1 MNAIVNPNDLLRH
14 VIRGSG
20 GGGGKGGGGSGS
32 TADDT
37 LRSSTKVY
45 LVEALGEGPIVGL
58 VNGANSIYFDDTP
71 LENVDGKKNFVGVTW
86 DQRTGLP
93 DQSPISDGGPAQ
105 TSTPFSVE
113 TQVKRSVPV
122 IRTIDDPNAATVQ
135 VIIRIPA
142 LVLADQNTGDVTGTS
157 VTYQIDRRAAG
168 GNWETIAQPTI
179 NGKVSS
185 PYNKAHVVPAPFNR
199 ESPWDIRVSRITE
212 DPDPVEATL
221 LQNQTWWQS
230 YSTIISSKFTYND
243 TALVALAVDAFL
255 FGSNVGTRGYHV
267 RGLIIDVPSNYDPL
281 TKTYSGVWDG
291 SFKSAW
297 TSNPAWI
304 FYDLITNNRYGL
316 GEFVNAALIDKWSLY
331 QIGQYCDQLVPSGYK
346 NQDGTDV
353 MEPRFAFNGVIKNR
367 EEAYTVL
374 QNITAAFRGMAYW
387 SLGQVFCAADIPAD
401 PVAAFSPTNV
411 VDGHFKYSGTAMKA
425 RHSVAVV
432 TWQDPNNYFRDT
444 PEVIQDDDMIERFGW
459 RQTDVSL
466 MGCTSRGQAHR
477 FGKWILDTERNQ
489 TETIQFAISW
499 DGYVLKEN
507 QQVKPGD
514 VIMVSDPR
522 KNGNYRAGG
531 RLLGVTDT
539 THVTLDFPFEPE
551 AGQTYTLS
559 SMLPDGSFE
568 TKTIA
573 SFGSD
578 NATITLAQAFS
589 AAPVLNADWIIQS
602 ANMVARQYRV
612 MAVQED
618 AKNIFK
624 ITALI
629 HDPNKYARVEQNLAL
644 DKIPYVRPRNV
655 IAAITNLQ
663 AIEAHYFQNGVSHS
677 RVTLS
682 WTGPNDF
689 QVADYLI
696 TADSPHGFVNFNS
709 VTQPSLDITD
719 ATAGDWTF
727 YVVTRSLTGATS
739 TPVSLEFTVEGWEA
753 VDGPLPSGLAS
764 TDGAGVFNSRAV
776 TITWTNTFP
785 PASVIYQVKNVV
797 RVYDGV
803 SNLLLRTDT
812 VQSTTYT
819 YSYEANVNDGGPRRR
834 LRFDVTALSVT
845 GTESAPASIVLANPP
860 PAAPTIDVKPGVG
873 TLEVAWSAND
883 PDYAGALVWA
893 STNAGF
899 VPTLTNFLYDGPDTK
914 ANLVI
919 GAGNY
924 FVWVANYD
932 VFGKIG
938 LNIGGPQTVAVN
950 DLNSTLAGVLPALLS
965 AAGQVTVKDVDDI
978 GDQLA
983 GILGQIIQDRDWNDQ
998 LHARHEQQLS
1008 VKSDGLGA
1016 MIIQEQTARIEANFA
1031 EATARQVLE
1040 ATIND
1045 NVLAAI
1051 ATEQVARVDADSAL
1065 AQQVTALQAQVGD
1078 DLQAALQT
1086 EQTARADG
1094 DSALAQSIST
1104 VSTTV
1109 GQNTASLST
1118 IQSSVDGVKLQY
1130 GVIGTIDGVTGGF
1143 LFQGIKKLDGTV
1155 SYTLQIEG
1163 DTIIDGTLSVNK
1175 LETNFLSAYTGVFQ
1189 ELIAGKLRSTDN
1201 LMVMDLAAKTLI
1213 ISDS

>member
-14 VIRGSG
+14 VVRGAGG
-20 GGGGKGGGGSGS
+20 GGGGKGGGGSA
-32 TADDT
+32 TTEDDT

-45 LVEALGEGPIVGL
+45 IVEALGEGPIVGL

-71 LENVDGKKNFVGVTW
+71 LENADGAKNFVGVTW
-86 DQRTGLP
+86 DQRPGLP
-93 DQSPISDGGPAQ
+93 DQTPITDSGPAQ

-113 TQVKRSVPV
+113 TQVKKSVPA

-135 VIIRIPA
+135 VIIRLPA
-142 LVLADQNTGDVTGTS
+142 LVKADQNTGDVTGTS
-157 VTYQIDRRAAG
+157 VNYRIDRRAAG
-168 GNWETIAQPTI
+168 GNWETMADVVV

-185 PYNKAHVVPAPFNR
+185 PYNKAHVIPAPANR
-199 ESPWDIRVSRITE
+199 ESPWDIRVSRLTD

-230 YSTIISSKFTYND
+230 YSTIISSKFSYND

-255 FGSNVGTRGYHV
+255 FGSNIGTRGYHV
-267 RGLIIDVPSNYDPL
+267 RGLIIDVPSNYNPL

-291 SFKSAW
+291 TFKAAW

-331 QIGQYCDQLVPSGYK
+331 QIGQYCDQLVPSGFK
-346 NQDGTDV
+346 DANGNDI

-387 SLGQVFCAADIPAD
+387 SLGQVFCAADIPSD
-401 PVAAFSPTNV
+401 PVAAFTPANV
-411 VDGHFKYSGTAMKA
+411 IDGHFKYSGTAMKA

-432 TWQDPNNYFRDT
+432 SWQDPNNYFRDT

-489 TETIQFAISW
+489 TETVQFAISW

-514 VIMVSDPR
+514 IVLVSDPR

-531 RLLGVTDT
+531 RLLAVGDAS
-539 THVTLDFPFEPE
+539 HVTLDFPFEPQ

-573 SFGSD
+573 SFGDD
-578 NATITLAQAFS
+578 NATITLASAFS
-589 AAPVLNADWIIQS
+589 APPVLNADWIIQS

-618 AKNIFK
+618 AANIFK

-655 IAAITNLQ
+655 IAAVTNLQ
-663 AIEAHYFQNGVSHS
+663 ATEAHYFQNGVSHS

-719 ATAGDWTF
+719 ATSGDWTF
-727 YVVTRSLTGATS
+727 HVVTRSLTGATS
-739 TPVSLEFTVEGWEA
+739 TPVSLQFTVEGWEA
-753 VDGPLPSGLAS
+753 VDGPLPSALVS
-764 TDGAGVFNSRAV
+764 TDGAGVFNGRAPTV
-776 TITWTNTFP
+776 TWTNTFP
-785 PASVIYQVKNVV
+785 PGAVVYQVKNVV
-797 RVYDGV
+797 RVYDGA
-803 SNLLLRTDT
+803 SDLLLRTET

-819 YSYEANVNDGGPRRR
+819 YSYEANVNDGGPRRH
-834 LRFDVTALSVT
+834 LRIDVTALSVT
-845 GTESAPASIVLANPP
+845 GTESAPASIVIANPP
-860 PAAPTIDVKPGVG
+860 PAAPTIQVKSGVG
-873 TLEVAWSAND
+873 SLEVAWSAND

-893 STNAGF
+893 STSAGF
-899 VPTLTNFLYDGPDTK
+899 VPTLDNFLYDGPDTK

-924 FVWVANYD
+924 YVWVANYD
-932 VFGKIG
+932 AFGKIG
-938 LNIGGPQTVAVN
+938 LNVGGPQTVAIN
-950 DLNSTLAGVLPALLS
+950 DLNSTLAGVLPDLLS
-965 AAGQVTVKDVDDI
+965 AAGQVTVKDVEDI

-983 GILGQIIQDRDWNDQ
+983 GIVNQIIQDRDWNDQ
-998 LHARHEQQLS
+998 LHARHEQSLS
-1008 VKSDGLGA
+1008 VKSDGLSS
-1016 MIIQEQTARIEANFA
+1016 MIIEEQTARIEANFA

-1040 ATIND
+1040 ANIND
-1045 NVLAAI
+1045 NVIAQIANESLAR
-1051 ATEQVARVDADSAL
+1051 ATADEAL
-1065 AQQVTALQAQVGD
+1065 STQVTALTAQVND
-1078 DLQAALQT
+1078 DIAAALQT
-1086 EQTARADG
+1086 EQTARADA

-1109 GQNTASLST
+1109 SGHTASLST
-1118 IQSSVDGVKLQY
+1118 IQSSVDGVKLEY
-1130 GVIGTIDGVTGGF
+1130 GVIGTIDDATGGF
-1143 LFQGIKKLDGTV
+1143 LMTGIKQLDGSV
-1155 SYTLQIEG
+1155 SFTMKMSG
-1163 DTIIDGTLSVNK
+1163 DLIVQNSISTDKLSV
-1175 LETNFLSAYTGVFQ
+1175 NFLSAYTGTFGT
-1189 ELIAGKLRSTDN
+1189 LTAGILKSTDN
-1201 LMVMDLAAKTLI
+1201 KVVLDLTAKTFI
-1213 ISDS
+1213 ISD

>member
-1 MNAIVNPNDLLRH
+1 MNMIV
-14 VIRGSG
+14 RGAG
-20 GGGGKGGGGSGS
+20 GGSGKGGGGSS
-32 TADDT
+32 NEYPDT

-45 LVEALGEGPIVGL
+45 IVEALGEGPIVGL

-71 LENVDGKKNFVGVTW
+71 LANADGTKNFVGVTW

-93 DQSPISDGGPAQ
+93 DQTPISDGGPAQ
-105 TSTPFSVE
+105 TATPFAVE
-113 TQVKRSVPV
+113 TQVKQSVPV
-122 IRTIDDPNAATVQ
+122 IRTIDAPDATSVQ
-135 VIIRIPA
+135 VIIRLPA

-157 VTYQIDRRAAG
+157 VNYRIDRRAAG
-168 GNWETIAQPTI
+168 GDWETMADVVV
-179 NGKVSS
+179 NGKVAS
-185 PYNKAHVVPAPFNR
+185 PYNKAHVIPAPVNR
-199 ESPWDIRVSRITE
+199 ASPWDIRVSRITA
-212 DPDPVEATL
+212 DPDPVEAQL

-230 YSTIISSKFTYND
+230 YSTIISSIFSYND

-255 FGSNVGTRGYHV
+255 FGANVGTRSYHV

-281 TKTYSGVWDG
+281 TKTYSGIWDG
-291 SFKSAW
+291 TFKSAW

-316 GEFVNAALIDKWSLY
+316 GEFINPALIDKWSLY
-331 QIGQYCDQLVPSGYK
+331 QIGQYCDQRVPSGFK
-346 NQDGTDV
+346 DSNGNDIL
-353 MEPRFAFNGVIKNR
+353 EPRFAFNGVINNR

-387 SLGQVFCAADIPAD
+387 SLGQVFCAADMPSD
-401 PVAAFSPTNV
+401 PVASFSPANV
-411 VDGHFKYSGTAMKA
+411 IDGKFKYSGTAMKA

-444 PEVIQDDDMIERFGW
+444 PEVVQDDDMIERFGW
-459 RQTDVSL
+459 RQTDVTL
-466 MGCTSRGQAHR
+466 KGCTSRGQAHR

-489 TETIQFAISW
+489 TETIQFGMSW
-499 DGYVLKEN
+499 DGYVLKDN
-507 QQVKPGD
+507 QQLKPGD
-514 VIMVSDPR
+514 VILVADPR

-531 RLLGVTDT
+531 RLLGVTDSS
-539 THVTLDFPFEPE
+539 HMLLDFPFEPE
-551 AGQTYTLS
+551 TGQTYTLS
-559 SMLPDGSFE
+559 SMMPDGSFE
-568 TKTIA
+568 TKTVA
-573 SFGSD
+573 SFGTD
-578 NATITLAQAFS
+578 NATITLASPFS
-589 AAPVLNADWIIQS
+589 APPVLNADWIIQS

-612 MAVQED
+612 MAVQES
-618 AKNIFK
+618 AKNVFN

-655 IAAITNLQ
+655 IAAVTNLQ
-663 AIEAHYFQNGVSHS
+663 ASEAHYFQNGVSHS

-719 ATAGDWTF
+719 ATAGDWKF

-739 TPVSLEFTVEGWEA
+739 TPVSLAFTVAGWEA
-753 VDGPLPSGLAS
+753 VDGPLPSNLAS
-764 TDGAGVFNSRAV
+764 TDGAGVFLSRAPTV
-776 TITWTNTFP
+776 TWTNTFP

-803 SNLLLRTDT
+803 SNLLLRKET

-819 YSYEANVNDGGPRRR
+819 YSYEANVNDGGPRRN
-834 LRFDVTALSVT
+834 LRIDVTALSVT
-845 GTESAPASIVLANPP
+845 GVESAPASIVIANAS
-860 PAAPTIDVKPGVG
+860 PAAPTIQVKSGVG
-873 TLEVAWSAND
+873 SMEVAWSTNE

-893 STNAGF
+893 STSSGF
-899 VPTLTNFLYDGPDTK
+899 IPTLSNFLYDGPDTK

-924 FVWVANYD
+924 YVWVANYD
-932 VFGKIG
+932 AFGKIG
-938 LNIGGPQTVAVN
+938 LNIGGPQSVIVS
-950 DLNSTLAGVLPALLS
+950 DLNSTLAAVLPDLIS

-983 GILGQIIQDRDWNDQ
+983 GILNQVVQDRDWNDQ

-1008 VKSDGLGA
+1008 VKSDGLSS

-1040 ATIND
+1040 ANIND
-1045 NVLAAI
+1045 NVISQI
-1051 ATEQVARVDADSAL
+1051 ASESVARATADSAL
-1065 AQQVTALQAQVGD
+1065 ASQVTALQAQVGD

-1086 EQTARADG
+1086 EQTARVSG
-1094 DSALAQSIST
+1094 DSALASSIST
-1104 VSTTV
+1104 VSTKV
-1109 GQNTASLST
+1109 DGHTASLST
-1118 IQSSVDGVKLQY
+1118 IQSSVDGIKVQY
-1130 GVIGTIDGVTGGF
+1130 GVIGTIDGTTGGF
-1143 LFQGIKKLDGTV
+1143 LLSGIKSLDGTV
-1155 SYTLQIEG
+1155 SFTMEMSGSLIVSNSISADKLAVNSLSAVTGNMGTLTAGLIRSVSG
-1163 DTIIDGTLSVNK
+1163 NFIIDA
-1175 LETNFLSAYTGVFQ
+1175 TNERIEVWS
-1189 ELIAGKLRSTDN
+1189 
-1201 LMVMDLAAKTLI
+1201 
-1213 ISDS
+1213 